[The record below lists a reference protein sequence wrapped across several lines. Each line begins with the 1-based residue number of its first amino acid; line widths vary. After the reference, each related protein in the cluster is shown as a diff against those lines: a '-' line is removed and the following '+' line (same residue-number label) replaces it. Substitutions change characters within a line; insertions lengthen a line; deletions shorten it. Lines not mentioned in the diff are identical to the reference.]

1 MVRCGVPKEPRIM
14 SMDWRGLGYWPV
26 WKDGKIVWEKEDREN
41 L

>member
-1 MVRCGVPKEPRIM
+1 M

-26 WKDGKIVWEKEDREN
+26 WKDGRIVWEKEDKEN